1 MAWTP
6 IQVCGVASLLCSALN
21 LFGDL
26 CYIDFYIAEMTFSGF
41 GMINSVAR
49 PGNLFNFNE
58 SWPLQLSAASGWM
71 YPIWAAATAYP
82 LYIGLRG
89 AGSWRCSLAPCALL
103 VYGLCVVGGALHSGF
118 GFSTILPQYLHSHRM
133 SSTCAGHL
141 HAAQA
146 KVMDAYVF
154 GYTPG
159 PLAVIVASAWIAY
172 VVAARKTRFPRW
184 FVLFTPI
191 VTVAWVAVGFLV
203 LPDPWGMYFAGAFG
217 TWILFVMNLASCAIL
232 WNVDEAVVSFREL
245 RDEK

>member
-6 IQVCGVASLLCSALN
+6 IQLCGVASLLCSALN

-26 CYIDFYIAEMTFSGF
+26 CYIDFYIAEMTLEGF
-41 GMINSVAR
+41 GRINSAAR

-118 GFSTILPQYLHSHRM
+118 GFSTCLL
-133 SSTCAGHL
+133 
-141 HAAQA
+141 
-146 KVMDAYVF
+146 
-154 GYTPG
+154 YTSP
-159 PLAVIVASAWIAY
+159 S
-172 VVAARKTRFPRW
+172 PR
-184 FVLFTPI
+184 
-191 VTVAWVAVGFLV
+191 
-203 LPDPWGMYFAGAFG
+203 D
-217 TWILFVMNLASCAIL
+217 
-232 WNVDEAVVSFREL
+232 
-245 RDEK
+245 